1 MATEYQG
8 WSEWADKFKPKTNH
22 FGNNENDRMYE
33 TYGEEWEYI
42 KSLDPKYVWTFLS
55 GDMCDVMVAGIAFVN
70 RLGYYV
76 CEVPWEDDMD
86 SVLLSVE
93 EECECYNEDGYDD
106 NDGEYGKRGCE
117 NCEGCGY
124 VTNYV

>member
-1 MATEYQG
+1 VATEYQG

>member
-22 FGNNENDRMYE
+22 FGNNESDRMYE

>member
-1 MATEYQG
+1 MKEYQG
-8 WSEWADKFKPKTNH
+8 WSEWADKFKPKDNH
-22 FGNNENDRMYE
+22 FNGQGKLYE
-33 TYGEEWEYI
+33 TYGEEWNYI
-42 KSLDPKYVWTFLS
+42 TTVDPKYVWTYLD
-55 GDMCDVMVAGIAFVN
+55 GDMSSILVAGIAYIN

-93 EECECYNEDGYDD
+93 TECECYNEDGYDD

-117 NCEGCGY
+117 NCEGAGY
-124 VTNYV
+124 VTDYL

>member
-8 WSEWADKFKPKTNH
+8 WSEWAEKFKPKTNH